1 MSAPGGTVLRRTLRT
16 GDGLAV
22 VLGITV
28 GSGIFRTPGV
38 VAGQLG
44 RPALIFSAWVLCGIV
59 SAIGALVFA
68 ELTTRL
74 PHAGGKYVFA
84 REAYGR
90 RAAFVV
96 GWVEAFGIYA
106 AVIAALGVVSGEYL
120 ARLAGWPP
128 SLAPLLGVLWI
139 GAFTLLNLLGG
150 GAGRWTQNLATLAKM
165 VALAA
170 VVLAA
175 AIAGHG
181 AGWSAPLPTAPTGF
195 AAAVALALAF
205 QSLLWTFYGYVD
217 LAKIAEEVAEPER
230 RLPRILLY
238 GMAATI
244 LLYLLLNAAFL
255 QVLPLE
261 RMAASNLV
269 VGDVVQEIF
278 GVNAGGLMAGL
289 ALLVVLSGL
298 NANIFVTPRVVF
310 GMARDGLAP
319 GALARV
325 SAGGSPWTATLVV
338 GLMAAL
344 LAASGTFE
352 WLLSLTITLVLIVD
366 GFMVPVLVRLRS
378 RGSDVPFRVPLYPF
392 LPFLFLAIY
401 VVLFF
406 GAVVGQPGTTALA
419 AGMVAAAYGVSRLL
433 VR

>member
-1 MSAPGGTVLRRTLRT
+1 M
-16 GDGLAV
+16 
-22 VLGITV
+22 LGITV

-44 RPALIFSAWVLCGIV
+44 RPALIFTAWVLCGIV

-96 GWVEAFGIYA
+96 GWVEAFGIYT
-106 AVIAALGVVSGEYL
+106 AVIAALGVVAGEYL
-120 ARLAGWPP
+120 ARLTAWPP
-128 SLAPLLGVLWI
+128 SRAPLLGVLWI
-139 GAFTLLNLLGG
+139 AAFTILNLLGA
-150 GAGRWTQNLATLAKM
+150 GAGRWTQNVATLAKM
-165 VALAA
+165 LALAA
-170 VVLAA
+170 VVVAA
-175 AIAGHG
+175 GIAGHG
-181 AGWSAPLPTAPTGF
+181 AGWGAPLPSAPTGF

-244 LLYLLLNAAFL
+244 VLYLLLNAAFL
-255 QVLPLE
+255 QVLPLD

-278 GVNAGGLMAGL
+278 GVDAGGLMAGL

-298 NANIFVTPRVVF
+298 NANVFVTPRVVF
-310 GMARDGLAP
+310 GLARDGLAP
-319 GALARV
+319 GGLARV
-325 SAGGSPWTATLVV
+325 GSGGSPWAATLVV
-338 GLMAAL
+338 GGVAAL
-344 LAASGTFE
+344 LAATGTFE
-352 WLLSLTITLVLIVD
+352 RLLSLTITLVLIVD
-366 GFMVPVLVRLRS
+366 GFMVPVLVRLRRRS
-378 RGSDVPFRVPLYPF
+378 ADAPFRVPLYPF
-392 LPFLFLAIY
+392 LPLLFLAIY
-401 VVLFF
+401 ALLFT
-406 GAVVGQPGTTALA
+406 GAVVGQPMTTALA
-419 AGMVAAAYGVSRLL
+419 AGAVASAYGVSRLL